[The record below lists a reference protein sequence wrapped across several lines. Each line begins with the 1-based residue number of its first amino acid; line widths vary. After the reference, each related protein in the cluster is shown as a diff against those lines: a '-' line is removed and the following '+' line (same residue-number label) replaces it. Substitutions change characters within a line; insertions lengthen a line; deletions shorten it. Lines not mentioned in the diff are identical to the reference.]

1 MPRTSRLLIYL
12 CAASLSFVPGTIS
25 GQVLQRSARLSV
37 DNDYFDLWLPTLER
51 PDDNYTHGVRFG
63 WDITSVPGFARKTM
77 CGRLRACGLSLE
89 IGQQI
94 YTPTVDNPFP
104 LPGERPYAGWLYG
117 SARVRSGTAKSLR
130 SFGLTIGTTGP
141 PSLAEDAQV
150 KFHKRFGFRRPLGW
164 EYQLGTE
171 RAFALSG
178 AQSWRVASPATSF
191 LDFIPTV
198 SGNLGTVRT
207 SIVTAGRLRVGPQLT
222 HPWLSER
229 QRTATLSA
237 FVGGHVEA
245 VARDL
250 FLNGNTFKESVR
262 VDGRSIRTETS
273 AGVTA
278 TVGRLGVEY
287 EVIRQ
292 GREYRHGP
300 KSHAYGSVSFRWRL
314 D

>member
-1 MPRTSRLLIYL
+1 MSQ
-12 CAASLSFVPGTIS
+12 A
-25 GQVLQRSARLSV
+25 LQRSARLSI

-51 PDDNYTHGVRFG
+51 PDDNYTHGARFA

-77 CGRLRACGLSLE
+77 CGRLPCGLTLE

-94 YTPTVDNPFP
+94 YTPTVDNAFP

-141 PSLAEDAQV
+141 QSLAEDAQV

-164 EYQLGTE
+164 EYQLATE

-178 AQSWRVASPATSF
+178 AQSWRIASPATSF
-191 LDFIPTV
+191 VDFIPTV
-198 SGNLGTVRT
+198 SANLGTVRT
-207 SIVTAGRLRVGPQLT
+207 SAMTAGRLRVGPKLS
-222 HPWLSER
+222 HPWLAEKNR
-229 QRTATLSA
+229 TLSIAA

-262 VDGRSIRTETS
+262 VDGKPIRTETN
-273 AGVTA
+273 AGAAVTI
-278 TVGRLGVEY
+278 GRLGLEY
-287 EVIRQ
+287 EVVRQ

-300 KSHAYGSVSFRWRL
+300 SSHAYGSMTFRWRL
-314 D
+314 E